1 MAIPGVQIWN
11 KIWLILR
18 SLVVDFEATRGV
30 LSRPYV
36 KANFGGHEGHPC
48 KGRKG
53 VFFFFLKLQ
62 NTVHDMVTWGRNE
75 RVLETQTHCSPYC
88 YRGHNERILKA
99 TTNVHHVMNGFLKR
113 NIPFIIWP
121 HRSSGWPHWGSG
133 CIFMGYTNGAQVGF
147 LQFIWAECFILL

>member
-1 MAIPGVQIWN
+1 MRPQGACCQGREGKFWRPRSRG
-11 KIWLILR
+11 ILVR
-18 SLVVDFEATRGV
+18 AA
-30 LSRPYV
+30 
-36 KANFGGHEGHPC
+36 K
-48 KGRKG
+48 
-53 VFFFFLKLQ
+53 VFFFKLQ

-88 YRGHNERILKA
+88 YRGHNERVLKA

-133 CIFMGYTNGAQVGF
+133 CIFMGYTNGARVGF
-147 LQFIWAECFILL
+147 IQFIWAECFILL